1 MQNTT
6 QKSLLDKIN
15 IPADIKHLNLH
26 ELDELADEL
35 RQYIIDVVS
44 ETGGHLAPS
53 LGTVELTI
61 ALLYV
66 YDLPADKI
74 IWDVGHQAYPF
85 KVLTGRREELKS
97 IRQYGGISGFPKR
110 SESQYDTVGVGH
122 ASTSISAALGVSVAE
137 SLLELNNRIVTII
150 GDGALTGGLAWEGMN
165 NVGTLKKPMLVI
177 LNDNEMSISKNVGSI
192 PKYLNRIVTTP
203 FYNKIKDDLWAKT
216 ENRKLLRSFLRKFK
230 ETVKTLFER
239 NVMFDELGLRYI
251 GPINGHSI
259 PDLVHAFNRV
269 KDRKEP
275 ILLHVITKKGKGLKV
290 AEDNP
295 SKYHGISGNGNGHTK
310 KTKDSKVSYTH
321 VFGKSMIELAE
332 KNKDVVAITAAM
344 TDGTGLTEF
353 AHAFPTRFFDVGIA
367 EAHAV
372 TFASGLAI
380 GGLRPVVA
388 IYSSFMQRAVDSVI
402 HDVVLQSLPVI
413 FCLDRAGLVG
423 KDGATHHGVFDLSF
437 LSMLPNAI
445 VCAPKDGQELRNMMQ
460 FAYTIKDKAVFI
472 RYPRA
477 NTEHFDMN
485 SKIVL
490 PKLGSWEILGSGKDI
505 AILAFGAMVDPAIKV
520 CDLLKKKGFFPTL
533 VNARFLKPY
542 DKQMLDSL
550 AKDHK
555 LLVTLEEACPR
566 GGLRDTVLQHFQ
578 DHEYSPKIHSFSLP
592 DEFVTHGEREELMKD
607 IHLSVDEISKEIQN
621 IL

>member
-1 MQNTT
+1 MQNT
-6 QKSLLDKIN
+6 KKNKLLQDIN
-15 IPADIKHLNLH
+15 SPTDIKHLSIQ
-26 ELDELADEL
+26 ELQQLADEL

-85 KVLTGRREELKS
+85 KVLTGRREKLKT

-110 SESQYDTVGVGH
+110 SESKYDVIGVGH

-137 SLLELNNRIVTII
+137 SLLELNNRVVTII

-165 NVGTLKKPMLVI
+165 NAGTLKKPMLVI

-203 FYNKIKDDLWAKT
+203 FYNKMKDDLWGLT
-216 ENRKLLRSFLRKFK
+216 ENRRLLRSFLRRFK
-230 ETVKTLFER
+230 ETLKILFER

-251 GPINGHSI
+251 GPVNGHSI
-259 PDLVHAFNRV
+259 PDLIHAFKRV

-275 ILLHVITKKGKGLKV
+275 ILLHVITKKGKGFKE

-295 SKYHGISGNGNGHTK
+295 SKYHGISGNGHGK
-310 KTKDSKVSYTH
+310 KAKSLKVSYTH
-321 VFGKSMIELAE
+321 VFGKSLIELAE
-332 KNKDVVAITAAM
+332 KNDDIIAITAAM
-344 TDGTGLTEF
+344 TDGTGLAEF
-353 AHAFPTRFFDVGIA
+353 SQKFPERFFDVGIA

-388 IYSSFMQRAVDSVI
+388 IYSTFMQRAVDSVI
-402 HDVVLQSLPVI
+402 HDIVLQNLPVI

-423 KDGATHHGVFDLSF
+423 ADGATHHGVFDLAF
-437 LSMLPNAI
+437 LTMLPNSI
-445 VCAPKDGQELRNMMQ
+445 VCAPKDGKELRNLMQ
-460 FAYTIKDKAVFI
+460 FAYTVKDKAIFI

-477 NTEHFDMN
+477 NTEQFDLN
-485 SKIVL
+485 TAIDI
-490 PKLGSWEILGSGKDI
+490 PKLGSWEKLETGNDI
-505 AILAFGAMVDPAIKV
+505 AILAFGSMVDPAKEV
-520 CDLLKKKGFFPTL
+520 CLELKKKDVSPTL
-533 VNARFLKPY
+533 INTRFLKPY
-542 DKQMLDSL
+542 DKNMLDMI
-550 AKDHK
+550 AKDHEI
-555 LLVTLEEACPR
+555 LITIEESCPR
-566 GGLRDTVLQHFQ
+566 GGLRDTVLEHFQ
-578 DHEYSPKIHSFSLP
+578 NHALSPKIHSFSLP
-592 DEFVTHGEREELMKD
+592 DDFVTHGEREELMED
-607 IHLSVDEISKEIQN
+607 IHLTVKDITKV
-621 IL
+621 ILEL

>member
-1 MQNTT
+1 MKNTT
-6 QKSLLDKIN
+6 KIPLLEKIN
-15 IPADIKHLNLH
+15 SPSDIK
-26 ELDELADEL
+26 ELSTQELSQLADEL

-110 SESQYDTVGVGH
+110 SESPYDTVGVGH

-137 SLLELNNRIVTII
+137 SLLELHNRVVTII

-165 NVGTLKKPMLVI
+165 NAGTLKKPMLVI

-216 ENRKLLRSFLRKFK
+216 ENRKLLRSFLQKFK
-230 ETVKTLFER
+230 ETIKTLFEK

-251 GPINGHSI
+251 G
-259 PDLVHAFNRV
+259 LVHALKRV

-295 SKYHGISGNGNGHTK
+295 SKYHGISGNGNGAAKSTK
-310 KTKDSKVSYTH
+310 SLKVSYTNI
-321 VFGKSMIELAE
+321 FGKSIVELAE
-332 KNKDVVAITAAM
+332 QHKDVVTITAAM
-344 TDGTGLTEF
+344 TDGTGLAEY
-353 AHAFPTRFFDVGIA
+353 AQKFPTRFFDVGIA

-402 HDVVLQSLPVI
+402 HDVVLQNLPVI

-437 LSMLPNAI
+437 LSMLPNVI
-445 VCAPKDGQELRNMMQ
+445 VCAPKDGEELRNLIQ
-460 FAYTIKDKAVFI
+460 CAYTVKDKAVFI

-477 NTEHFDMN
+477 STEQVDL
-485 SKIVL
+485 STPVTI
-490 PKLGSWEILGSGKDI
+490 PEIGSWEILESGKDI
-505 AILAFGAMVDPAIKV
+505 AILAFGAMVDPAKKV
-520 CDLLKKKGFFPTL
+520 CENLKKNDLSPTL

-542 DKQMLDSL
+542 DKLMLDTL

-555 LLVTLEEACPR
+555 VLITIEEACPR

-578 DHEYSPKIHSFSLP
+578 DHEYSPTIHSFSLP
-592 DEFVTHGEREELMKD
+592 DEFVTHGERDELMED
-607 IHLSVDEISKEIQN
+607 IHLTVSDMTES
-621 IL
+621 ILKL

>member
-1 MQNTT
+1 MQNT
-6 QKSLLDKIN
+6 KKNKLLQDIN
-15 IPADIKHLNLH
+15 SPTDIKHLSIQ
-26 ELDELADEL
+26 ELQQLADEL

-85 KVLTGRREELKS
+85 KVLTGRREELKT

-110 SESQYDTVGVGH
+110 SESEFDVVGVGH

-137 SLLELNNRIVTII
+137 SLLELNNRVVTII

-165 NVGTLKKPMLVI
+165 NAGTLKKPMLVI

-216 ENRKLLRSFLRKFK
+216 ENRRLLRSFLRRFK
-230 ETVKTLFER
+230 ETLKILFER
-239 NVMFDELGLRYI
+239 RVMFDELGLRYI

-259 PDLVHAFNRV
+259 PDLIHAFKRV

-275 ILLHVITKKGKGLKV
+275 ILLHVITKKGKGLKA

-295 SKYHGISGNGNGHTK
+295 SKYHGISGNGHGK
-310 KTKDSKVSYTH
+310 KAESSKVSYTH
-321 VFGKSMIELAE
+321 VFGKSLIELASE
-332 KNKDVVAITAAM
+332 HKDIVAITAAM

-353 AHAFPTRFFDVGIA
+353 SKQFPKRFFDVGIA

-372 TFASGLAI
+372 TFASGLSI

-388 IYSSFMQRAVDSVI
+388 IYSTFMQRAVDSVI
-402 HDVVLQSLPVI
+402 HDIALQNLPVI

-423 KDGATHHGVFDLSF
+423 ADGATHHGVFDLAF
-437 LSMLPNAI
+437 LTMLPNSI
-445 VCAPKDGQELRNMMQ
+445 VCAPKDGKELRNLMQ
-460 FAYTIKDKAVFI
+460 FAYTVKDKAIFI

-477 NTEHFDMN
+477 NTEQFDLN
-485 SKIVL
+485 TAIDI
-490 PKLGSWEILGSGKDI
+490 PKLGSWEKLETGNNI
-505 AILAFGAMVDPAIKV
+505 AILAFGSMVDPAKEV
-520 CDLLKKKGFFPTL
+520 CVELKKKDVSPTL
-533 VNARFLKPY
+533 INTRFLKPY
-542 DKQMLDSL
+542 DKNMLDMI
-550 AKDHK
+550 AKDHEI
-555 LLVTLEEACPR
+555 LITIEESCPR
-566 GGLRDTVLQHFQ
+566 GGLRDTVLEHFQ
-578 DHEYSPKIHSFSLP
+578 NHALSPKIHSFSLP
-592 DEFVTHGEREELMKD
+592 DDFVTHGKREELMED
-607 IHLSVDEISKEIQN
+607 IHLTVDDITKR
-621 IL
+621 ILAIKD

>member
-6 QKSLLDKIN
+6 QKSLLEKIN
-15 IPADIKHLNLH
+15 APSDIKHLNTQ
-26 ELDELADEL
+26 ELLNLADEL

-74 IWDVGHQAYPF
+74 IWDVGHQAYPY
-85 KVLTGRREELKS
+85 KVLTGRREELKT
-97 IRQYGGISGFPKR
+97 IRKYGGISGFPKR
-110 SESQYDTVGVGH
+110 SESKYDTVGVGH

-137 SLLELNNRIVTII
+137 SLLELNNRVVTVI

-165 NVGTLKKPMLVI
+165 NVGTLKKPLLVI

-216 ENRKLLRSFLRKFK
+216 ENRRLLRSFLRRFK
-230 ETVKTLFER
+230 ETLKTLFER

-259 PDLVHAFNRV
+259 PDLVHALKRV
-269 KDRKEP
+269 KDRQEP

-310 KTKDSKVSYTH
+310 KTKGSKVSYTH

-344 TDGTGLTEF
+344 TDGTGLDEF
-353 AHAFPTRFFDVGIA
+353 AKSFPTRFFDVGIA

-423 KDGATHHGVFDLSF
+423 KDGATHHGVFDLAF

-445 VCAPKDGQELRNMMQ
+445 VCAPKDGNELRNLIQ
-460 FAYTIKDKAVFI
+460 FAYTIKDKAIFI

-485 SKIVL
+485 AKIDL
-490 PKLGSWEILGSGKDI
+490 PKLGSWEILESGKKI
-505 AILAFGAMVDPAIKV
+505 AILAFGAMVDPAIQV
-520 CDLLKKKGFFPTL
+520 CNLLKKKDISPTL

-542 DKQMLDSL
+542 DKKMLDSL

-555 LLVTLEEACPR
+555 LLITIEEACPR

-578 DHEYSPKIHSFSLP
+578 DNEYSPKIHSFSLP
-592 DEFVTHGEREELMKD
+592 DAFVTHGEREELMQD
-607 IHLSVDEISKEIQN
+607 IHLSVDEISKDIQN

>member
-1 MQNTT
+1 M
-6 QKSLLDKIN
+6 
-15 IPADIKHLNLH
+15 DIKQLSMQ
-26 ELDELADEL
+26 ELPLLADEL

-85 KVLTGRREELKS
+85 KVLTGRRDELKT

-110 SESQYDTVGVGH
+110 SESKYDVVGVGH

-137 SLLELNNRIVTII
+137 SLLELHNRVVTVI

-165 NVGTLKKPMLVI
+165 NAGTLKKPMLVI

-203 FYNKIKDDLWAKT
+203 FYNKMKDDLWGFT
-216 ENRKLLRSFLRKFK
+216 ENREFTRKFLRTIK
-230 ETVKTLFER
+230 EVLKTLFQR

-259 PDLVHAFNRV
+259 PDLIHHFERV

-275 ILLHVITKKGKGLKV
+275 ILLHVLTKKGKGLKV

-295 SKYHGISGNGNGHTK
+295 SKYHGISGNGQGK
-310 KTKDSKVSYTH
+310 KTKSSKVSYTH
-321 VFGKSMIELAE
+321 IFGKSIVELAE
-332 KNKDVVAITAAM
+332 KNKDIVAITAAM
-344 TDGTGLTEF
+344 TDGTGLAQF
-353 AHAFPTRFFDVGIA
+353 AQKFPDRFFDVGIA
-367 EAHAV
+367 EGHAV
-372 TFASGLAI
+372 TFASGLAV

-388 IYSSFMQRAVDSVI
+388 IYSSFMQRALDSVI
-402 HDVVLQSLPVI
+402 HDVVLQKLPVI

-423 KDGATHHGVFDLSF
+423 KDGATHHGVFDLAF

-445 VCAPKDGQELRNMMQ
+445 VCAPKDGKELRDLMQ
-460 FAYTIKDKAVFI
+460 FAYTVKDKAIFI

-477 NTEHFDMN
+477 NTENIDLD
-485 SKIVL
+485 KAIEI
-490 PKLGSWEILGSGKDI
+490 PELGSWEKLESGKDI
-505 AILAFGAMVDPAIKV
+505 AILAFGAMVD
-520 CDLLKKKGFFPTL
+520 
-533 VNARFLKPY
+533 
-542 DKQMLDSL
+542 L
-550 AKDHK
+550 AKEVCAELP
-555 LLVTLEEACPR
+555 LLL
-566 GGLRDTVLQHFQ
+566 
-578 DHEYSPKIHSFSLP
+578 
-592 DEFVTHGEREELMKD
+592 
-607 IHLSVDEISKEIQN
+607 
-621 IL
+621 ILAF